1 MKSSSLRT
9 IRRILSKH
17 KVRRAA
23 LFGSAARAQ
32 ERPGSDIDILFD
44 PPQRFSLFDMAG
56 MKEELELSLGRNVD
70 LVTFRSVNKLIKP
83 YINRD
88 AKPIL

>member
-9 IRRILSKH
+9 IRRILGKH

-32 ERPGSDIDILFD
+32 ERAGSDIDILFD
-44 PPQRFSLFDMAG
+44 PPPRFSLFDMAG
-56 MKEELELSLGRNVD
+56 MKEELELSLDRNVD
-70 LVTFRSVNKLIKP
+70 LVTFSSVNRLLKTRID
-83 YINRD
+83 RD
-88 AKPIL
+88 TKPIL